1 MASTWTVGG
10 IPLSQY
16 DLARLV
22 LIFDTVLE
30 SFLVSVWGRAVRTV
44 GTEGTAWWV
53 RTRMRKY
60 IVVELAFEKEA

>member
-10 IPLSQY
+10 IPLSH
-16 DLARLV
+16 LARLV

-30 SFLVSVWGRAVRTV
+30 SFLVSVWGRVVRTV

-60 IVVELAFEKEA
+60 IVIELAFEKEA